1 MGALSKLKEVSDR
14 IRRDAMTVYFAA
26 RDPRTPFL
34 VRVLAFTIAAYALSP
49 IDLIPDFIPVLGYL
63 DDLVLLPLG
72 VILVIKL
79 TPAVVVSES
88 RALANERAEKSS
100 SYIGAAVIVAIW
112 LLGAV
117 GLSYWLW
124 GARSSIAP

>member
-1 MGALSKLKEVSDR
+1 M
-14 IRRDAMTVYFAA
+14 
-26 RDPRTPFL
+26 
-34 VRVLAFTIAAYALSP
+34 SP

-88 RALANERAEKSS
+88 RALANELVVKSN

-112 LLGAV
+112 FLGAV
-117 GLSYWLW
+117 GLSYWVW
-124 GARSSIAP
+124 GVKSSIAP